1 MEKILVMDFGSQYN
15 QLIARR
21 IREFD
26 IYTEV
31 VPHSLMLEE
40 LDLSNV
46 IGIILS
52 GGPSSVYDK
61 NAPSIDKRI
70 LELKIPILAICYG
83 MQLVIKHYG
92 GQVEESLK
100 REYGKSE
107 LGIVKEDPIFKDMRQ
122 TSTVWMSHGDHVT
135 KLPSD
140 FVLLGETSSSIACAR
155 HQKKEL
161 YTVQFHPEVTHTEEG
176 RLLLKN
182 FAIDVCH
189 AAQDW
194 HLEDF
199 IKDSVLRIKETV
211 QDNEVLLG
219 LSGGV
224 DSSVLALLLHKAIG
238 KQLTCIFVDTGLL
251 RHEEAV
257 EVIDNYME
265 MHHLN
270 IVKVDAKDLF
280 FDALKGVSDPEEKR
294 KIIGKIFFDVF
305 EGEKEKYK
313 NATFL
318 AQGTIYPDVIESISI
333 HGPSKTIKSH
343 HNVGGVP
350 SKHSF
355 TILEPLKE
363 LFKDEVRSL
372 GVKLGLPVHLVNRH
386 PFPGPGL
393 GIRVIGEV
401 SKEKVSILQKA
412 DVIFIEELR
421 SAGLYNEVSQAFVTL
436 LPVKTVGVMGDNRTY
451 EFVCALRSVNTTD
464 FMTAHISRFSFDFLE
479 RVSSR
484 IINEVKGINR
494 VVYDIT
500 SKPPGTIEW
509 E

>member
-21 IREFD
+21 IREFH

-31 VPHSLMLEE
+31 VPHSVSLEE

-52 GGPSSVYDK
+52 GGPSSVYDQD
-61 NAPSIDKRI
+61 APSIDERI
-70 LELKIPILAICYG
+70 LDLDLPILGICYG
-83 MQLVIKHYG
+83 MQLVMKHYG
-92 GQVEESLK
+92 GEVEESLK
-100 REYGKSE
+100 REYGKSNLTLLKDDVLLE
-107 LGIVKEDPIFKDMRQ
+107 EMSKE
-122 TSTVWMSHGDHVT
+122 STVWMSHGDHVT

-140 FVLLGETSSSIACAR
+140 FLLLGETPSSMAMTR
-155 HQKKEL
+155 HKEKDL

-176 RLLLKN
+176 RILLEN
-182 FAIDVCH
+182 FALKVCK
-189 AAQDW
+189 ASQDW
-194 HLEDF
+194 YLEDF
-199 IKDSVLRIKETV
+199 IEDSVKRIRKIVKEDKV
-211 QDNEVLLG
+211 ILG

-224 DSSVLALLLHKAIG
+224 DSSVAALLLHKAIG
-238 KQLTCIFVDTGLL
+238 DQLTCIFVDTGLL

-257 EVIDNYME
+257 EVIDNYMDLRD
-265 MHHLN
+265 LN
-270 IVKVDAKDLF
+270 IVKVDAGAMF
-280 FDALKGVSDPEEKR
+280 FDALKGVSDPEDKR
-294 KIIGKIFFDVF
+294 KIIGKYFFDVF
-305 EGEKEKYK
+305 EGEKAKYSD
-313 NATFL
+313 ARFL

-350 SKHSF
+350 SEHSF
-355 TILEPLKE
+355 EILEPLKE
-363 LFKDEVRSL
+363 LFKDEVREL
-372 GVKLGLPVHLVNRH
+372 GVKLGLPRYLVDRH

-401 SKEKVSILQKA
+401 SEEKVKILQKA
-412 DVIFIEELR
+412 DRIFIEELR
-421 SAGLYNEVSQAFVTL
+421 NHGLYNEVSQAFVTL

-464 FMTAHISRFSFDFLE
+464 FMTAHVSRFDFDFLE
-479 RVSSR
+479 LVAGRIVS
-484 IINEVKGINR
+484 EVKGINR

>member
-21 IREFD
+21 IRELH

-31 VPHSLMLEE
+31 VPHTVTLEE

-46 IGIILS
+46 IGIVLS
-52 GGPSSVYDK
+52 GGPSSVYDID
-61 NAPSIDKRI
+61 APSIDERI
-70 LELKIPILAICYG
+70 LDLEIPILGICYG
-83 MQLVIKHYG
+83 MQLVMKHYG
-92 GQVEESLK
+92 GVVEESLK
-100 REYGKSE
+100 REYGKSD
-107 LGIVKEDPIFKDMRQ
+107 LTLLEDDVILQGMTKI
-122 TSTVWMSHGDHVT
+122 STVWMSHGDHVVA
-135 KLPSD
+135 LPND
-140 FVLLGETSSSIACAR
+140 FVLLGKTPSSMAMTR
-155 HQKKEL
+155 HIEKNI
-161 YTVQFHPEVTHTEEG
+161 YTVQFHPEVTHTDEG
-176 RLLLKN
+176 RIFLKN
-182 FAIDVCH
+182 FALDVCK
-189 AAQDW
+189 AKCDW
-194 HLEDF
+194 YLEDF
-199 IKDSVLRIKETV
+199 IEDSVKRIRDLVKDDKV
-211 QDNEVLLG
+211 ILG

-224 DSSVLALLLHKAIG
+224 DSSVAALLLHKAIG
-238 KQLTCIFVDTGLL
+238 EQLVCIFVDTGLL

-265 MHHLN
+265 LHDLN
-270 IVKVDAKDLF
+270 IVKVDAEDLF
-280 FDALKGVSDPEEKR
+280 FDSLKGVDDPEEKR
-294 KIIGKIFFDVF
+294 KIIGKHFFDVF
-305 EGEKEKYK
+305 EEAKAK
-313 NATFL
+313 NSDARFL

-355 TILEPLKE
+355 EILEPLKE
-363 LFKDEVRSL
+363 LFKDEVREL
-372 GVKLGLPVHLVNRH
+372 GMKLGLPKNLVDRH

-401 SKEKVSILQKA
+401 SKEKVAILQKA
-412 DVIFIEELR
+412 DRIFIEELR
-421 SAGLYNEVSQAFVTL
+421 NHQLYNEVSQAFVTL

-451 EFVCALRSVNTTD
+451 EYVCALRSVNTTD
-464 FMTAHISRFSFDFLE
+464 FMTAHVSRFDFDFLE
-479 RVSSR
+479 KVAGRIVS
-484 IINEVKGINR
+484 EVKGINR